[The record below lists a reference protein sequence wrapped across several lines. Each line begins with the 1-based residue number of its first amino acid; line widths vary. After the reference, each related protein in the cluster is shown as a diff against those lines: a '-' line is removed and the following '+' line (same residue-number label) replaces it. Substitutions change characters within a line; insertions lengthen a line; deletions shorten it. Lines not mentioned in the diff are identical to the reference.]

1 MKSVCLSGFEAM
13 KYPSG
18 DVTELSILE
27 VGAGGTAM
35 RIDVDLTCLEFLV
48 KCADTGTNLTWMK
61 MAQIISVETLQD
73 QTLGE

>member
-18 DVTELSILE
+18 DVTELNILE

-48 KCADTGTNLTWMK
+48 KCADTGTSLTWMK
-61 MAQIISVETLQD
+61 MSQIISVETLQD
-73 QTLGE
+73 QTLRE